1 MTQQRLIEDPEFGF
15 VRLEPIPSLKMVER
29 LYREEYY
36 AEDYKPFHEAGQKS
50 KERDADYNEP
60 RYRQLF
66 KAAGQRV
73 GGLEGKRILDL
84 GCGFGGLL
92 RSAKAQGLEGLGC
105 DLSPKAVD
113 YVKGRGGSCLNANVE
128 TDFRPPSGER
138 FELVTMLCLLQHLRD
153 PARTLFKVRDEWL
166 AEDGVLAVEVPNEF
180 NAFQVVADQEYGLGQ
195 WWVSAPEHIAYF
207 TPATLKSTLEGCGYR
222 VFDMYANFPME
233 LFLLMGEVYVGNQEV
248 GGQCHQKRSRF
259 EELMRKHGREEE
271 MMSLYRAL
279 AAQGLGRQ
287 ITVLAVPDPYS
298 RRIEP
303 KTQGD

>member
-1 MTQQRLIEDPEFGF
+1 MTQHDLINDPEFGF
-15 VRLEPIPSLKMVER
+15 MRLEPIPGLERVER

-60 RYRQLF
+60 RYRQIF
-66 KAAGQRV
+66 KAAGDRL
-73 GGLEGKRILDL
+73 GDLTGRRMLDL

-92 RSAKAQGLEGLGC
+92 RSAQGHGLKAAGC
-105 DLSPKAVD
+105 DLSPKAVE
-113 YVKGRGGSCLNANVE
+113 YVKERGGECLAANVE
-128 TDFRPPSGER
+128 TDFRPPDRER
-138 FELVTMLCLLQHLRD
+138 YDLVTMLCLLQHLRD

-166 AEDGVLAVEVPNEF
+166 AEDGVLVVEVPNEF
-180 NAFQVVADQEYGLGQ
+180 NTFQKVADKEYDLGQ
-195 WWVSAPEHIAYF
+195 WWVSVPEHIAYF
-207 TPATLKSTLEGCGYR
+207 TPESLRDLLEGCGYR
-222 VFDMYANFPME
+222 VFDLYANFPME
-233 LFLLMGEVYVGNQEV
+233 LFLLMGEVYVGNQDL

-287 ITVLAVPDPYS
+287 ITMLAVPDPYS
-298 RRIEP
+298 KRIEP
-303 KTQGD
+303 EIQGD